1 MTGKKRTRKAPLGPS
16 RGLGDTI
23 AKFTRATY
31 LDALV
36 EVYSGLTGRP
46 CNCEKRRQTLN
57 RLVPYRRKPPAPELK
72 ASVSQQGAP
81 TVPQ

>member
-1 MTGKKRTRKAPLGPS
+1 MTGKQRTRKTPLGPS

-36 EVYSGLTGRP
+36 EIYSGLTGRP
-46 CNCEKRRQTLN
+46 CNCEQRREKLN
-57 RLVPYRRKPPAPELK
+57 RLVPYRRQVASAQLK
-72 ASVSQQGAP
+72 ASVSERGGIKVRQ
-81 TVPQ
+81 

>member
-1 MTGKKRTRKAPLGPS
+1 MTGKKPSRKAPLGPS

-36 EVYSGLTGRP
+36 EIYSGLTGRP
-46 CNCEKRRQTLN
+46 CNCEKRREKLN
-57 RLVPYRRKPPAPELK
+57 RLVPYRRKAASAQLK
-72 ASVSQQGAP
+72 ASVSK
-81 TVPQ
+81 